1 MSNWSSFE
9 NDKAFMDA
17 WRSYL
22 KEGKPPSFFWQSSE
36 EEEPTP
42 EEDSSPGAERTFG
55 LTSKQ
60 PDSLIS
66 ILGELGFLTPEQL
79 QTIVSKFTE
88 IADDEGVV
96 LEAVSLKGATSEQD
110 RIFSP
115 ESTGQIL
122 QLIST
127 LGLQP
132 DQQKQLLKAINY
144 WGRVNT
150 VKFSIPTATPAAVAP
165 PVSTKPPSALSLTDD
180 PPPHSWGTRNPED
193 TAPGPEDLVV
203 TKSDEEVDEEKDEE
217 KAEEAKQKLD
227 KAIEKKDEG
236 GMLAWGNK
244 WLRWNP
250 LTGSVVGF
258 ANGIEFFKKRSDM
271 PFAKRALGALIL
283 MAGTTL
289 DSFAWDML
297 DDKGF
302 ELMAEGN
309 YVEGVVALVGREYEK
324 FMRFAG
330 ACDTIAP
337 VVCSAKIWG
346 SISAALVTA
355 ATAAGGGIASW
366 ATGGGM
372 AAFMLAIPSI
382 VCPMSLIYEMLPKED
397 LPNLDNM
404 KEFADDPYFKAG
416 YEADTKKKSIRILV
430 AGAESRV
437 KDGFGLKG
445 KELVK
450 PKDATNEQKK
460 NYTKYLLGLKAQ
472 QALENAIEGIQTKLA
487 GLAKKKS
494 DAEEAP
500 EADAAAEEAPAEKAV
515 AVQQEHMIYERWQ
528 LIAGI
533 NKRVL

>member
-9 NDKAFMDA
+9 NDKALMDA

-127 LGLQP
+127 LGLQGE
-132 DQQKQLLKAINY
+132 QQKQLLKAINY

-180 PPPHSWGTRNPED
+180 PPPHSWGADKPEEVG
-193 TAPGPEDLVV
+193 PGPEDLVV

-217 KAEEAKQKLD
+217 KAEVAKQHLD
-227 KAIEKKDEG
+227 KAVAEDDES

-258 ANGIEFFKKRSDM
+258 ANGIEFFKKHPDM
-271 PFAKRALGALIL
+271 PFAKRTLGALIL

-297 DDKGF
+297 DDEGF

-309 YVEGVVALVGREYEK
+309 YVEGVVALIGREYEK

-330 ACDTIAP
+330 ACDTISP
-337 VVCSAKIWG
+337 VVCTPKIWG

-355 ATAAGGGIASW
+355 ATVLGGGIASW

-382 VCPMSLIYEMLPKED
+382 VCPMSMIYEMLPKEG
-397 LPNLDNM
+397 LPNLDDM
-404 KEFADDPYFKAG
+404 KEFADDPYFKGG
-416 YEADTKKKSIRILV
+416 YKVEPQMGTVGSLITSTEKKIKE
-430 AGAESRV
+430 GY
-437 KDGFGLKG
+437 GLEG
-445 KELVK
+445 KNLVK
-450 PKDATNEQKK
+450 PKDVTREQKT

-472 QALENAIEGIQTKLA
+472 QKQDEAIEGIQTKLA

-494 DAEEAP
+494 DAEAAP
-500 EADAAAEEAPAEKAV
+500 EADAAAEEARAEKAV